1 MGMKMLFYGT
11 VKRLLDLLSGRNQD
25 VNLDQA
31 ALELAEVEFPGLAI
45 APFLGLLDS
54 HAAELSERLTG
65 SISGADFVST
75 ANRYLFEE
83 LGFRGNTRDYYDP
96 RNSCL
101 NEVLTGREG
110 IPITLSLVYMEIA
123 RRLGKPVH
131 GIGLPGHFVVLYGDG
146 VYSTYIDPFNGGRL
160 LTGEEC
166 LMLARE
172 AAGGEIELDSG
183 ALEPVSKRQTLF
195 RMINNLRRAYQSRG
209 SSGKAL
215 EILSLLLQANPNSAE
230 EYRQRGL
237 IHLQAEH
244 MTAAR
249 ADFTRY
255 LELAPDAP
263 DRRHVEEH
271 LRSIQRWL
279 AAIN

>member
-1 MGMKMLFYGT
+1 MKMLFYGT
-11 VKRLLDLLSGRNQD
+11 VKRLLDLLAGRNQD

-45 APFLGLLDS
+45 EPFLRLLDS
-54 HAAELSERLTG
+54 HAAELSARLAG
-65 SISGADFVST
+65 SISGLDFVAI
-75 ANRYLFEE
+75 ANHYLFEE
-83 LGFRGNTRDYYDP
+83 LGFRGNTSNYYDA

-101 NEVLTGREG
+101 NEVLTARAG

-123 RRLGKPVH
+123 RRLGKPVR
-131 GIGLPGHFVVLYGDG
+131 GVGLPGHFVVRYDDG
-146 VYSTYIDPFNGGRL
+146 VYSTFIDPFNGGQL
-160 LTGEEC
+160 LTAEEC
-166 LMLARE
+166 FTLART
-172 AAGGEIELDSG
+172 ASGVALGLDSKV
-183 ALEPVSKRQTLF
+183 LEPVSKRQILF
-195 RMINNLRRAYQSRG
+195 RMINNLRRAYQERG
-209 SSGKAL
+209 STGKAL
-215 EILSLLLQANPNSAE
+215 EILGLLLQANPNSAE

-249 ADFTRY
+249 ADLTRY

-263 DRRHVEEH
+263 DRRNVEEQ

-279 AAIN
+279 ASIN

>member
-1 MGMKMLFYGT
+1 MKMLFYGT
-11 VKRLLDLLSGRNQD
+11 VKRLLDLLAGRNQE

-45 APFLGLLDS
+45 EPFLGLLDS
-54 HAAELSERLTG
+54 HAAELSERIIG
-65 SISGADFVST
+65 SISGLDFVTT

-83 LGFRGNTRDYYDP
+83 LGFRGNASNYYDA

-101 NEVLTGREG
+101 NEVLTARAG
-110 IPITLSLVYMEIA
+110 IPITLSLVYIEIA
-123 RRLGKPVH
+123 RRLGKPVR
-131 GIGLPGHFVVLYGDG
+131 GIGLPGHFVVRYDDG
-146 VYSTYIDPFNGGRL
+146 VYSTFIDPFNGGQL
-160 LTGEEC
+160 LTAEEC
-166 LMLARE
+166 FTLARTASGVE
-172 AAGGEIELDSG
+172 LELDSR
-183 ALEPVSKRQTLF
+183 ALEPVSKRQIMF
-195 RMINNLRRAYQSRG
+195 RMINNLRRAYQERG
-209 SSGKAL
+209 ATGKAL

-249 ADFTRY
+249 ADLTRY
-255 LELAPDAP
+255 LELAPEAP
-263 DRRHVEEH
+263 DRSHIEEH

>member
-11 VKRLLDLLSGRNQD
+11 VKRLLDLLAGRDRD

-31 ALELAEVEFPGLAI
+31 ALDLAQIEFPGLAI
-45 APFLGLLDS
+45 EPFLELLDS

-65 SISGADFVST
+65 AASGADFVTT
-75 ANRYLFEE
+75 ANHYLFEE
-83 LGFRGNTRDYYDP
+83 LGFRGNTRNYYDA

-101 NEVLTGREG
+101 NEVLTRREG

-123 RRLGKPVH
+123 RRLGKPVR
-131 GIGLPGHFVVLYGDG
+131 GIGLPGHFVVRYDDG
-146 VYSTYIDPFNGGRL
+146 AYSTYIDPFNGGRL
-160 LTGEEC
+160 LTAQEC
-166 LMLARE
+166 FTLARE
-172 AAGGEIELDSG
+172 ASGVELELDSR
-183 ALEPVSKRQTLF
+183 AHEPVSKRQILF
-195 RMINNLRRAYQSRG
+195 RMINNLRRAYQQRG
-209 SSGKAL
+209 SNGKSL
-215 EILSLLLQANPNSAE
+215 EILGLLLHANPNSAE

-255 LELAPDAP
+255 LELAPDAS
-263 DRRHVEEH
+263 DRRNVEEH

-279 AAIN
+279 ASIN

>member
-1 MGMKMLFYGT
+1 MSMKMLFYGT
-11 VKRLLDLLSGRNQD
+11 VKRLLDLLAGRNQD

-45 APFLGLLDS
+45 DPFLGLLDS

-65 SISGADFVST
+65 AASGEDFVAAT
-75 ANRYLFEE
+75 NHYLFEE
-83 LGFRGNTRDYYDP
+83 LGFHGNTRDYYDA

-101 NEVLTGREG
+101 NEVLTVRAG

-123 RRLGKPVH
+123 RRLGKPVR
-131 GIGLPGHFVVLYGDG
+131 GIGLPGHFVVRYDDG

-160 LTGEEC
+160 LTAAEC
-166 LMLARE
+166 FTLARE
-172 AAGGEIELDSG
+172 AAGVELELDSR
-183 ALEPVSKRQTLF
+183 ALEPVSKRQILF
-195 RMINNLRRAYQSRG
+195 RMINNLRRGYLERG
-209 SSGKAL
+209 STGKAL
-215 EILSLLLQANPNSAE
+215 DILGLLLQANPNSAE

-249 ADFTRY
+249 ADLTRY

-263 DRRHVEEH
+263 DRGAVKDH

-279 AAIN
+279 ASIN